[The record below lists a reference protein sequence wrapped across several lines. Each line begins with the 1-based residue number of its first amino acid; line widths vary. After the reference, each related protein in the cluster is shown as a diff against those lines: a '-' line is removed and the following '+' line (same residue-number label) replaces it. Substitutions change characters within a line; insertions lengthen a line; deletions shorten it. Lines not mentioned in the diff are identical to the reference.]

1 MRVVLLL
8 SALAGAA
15 ALVPR
20 RAKASVQGVAA
31 RPQTSMLTLNVEGEA
46 GDAAPPSDFDV
57 KEQIISDLMLA
68 SNMRDEEAL
77 VKSLQAAMKFGL
89 PADFPQVRQAREVYV
104 EITTGVSTNMR
115 SKLMREMQSSGAD
128 ETIGWNPGFT
138 YLAIF
143 GLISVLVVL
152 GGKGIFY

>member
-1 MRVVLLL
+1 
-8 SALAGAA
+8 
-15 ALVPR
+15 
-20 RAKASVQGVAA
+20 
-31 RPQTSMLTLNVEGEA
+31 
-46 GDAAPPSDFDV
+46 
-57 KEQIISDLMLA
+57 MLA